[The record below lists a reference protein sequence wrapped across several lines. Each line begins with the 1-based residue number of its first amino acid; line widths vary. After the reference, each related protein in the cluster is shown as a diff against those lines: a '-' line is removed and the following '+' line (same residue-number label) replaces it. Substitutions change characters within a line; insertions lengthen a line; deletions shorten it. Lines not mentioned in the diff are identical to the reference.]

1 MELKR
6 KLLPEGDRLE
16 RLLLVCWYVT
26 IASAPFGSYLLR
38 IQLPVLGHFFLFRG
52 AILVTC
58 FVYLIYLIRRRE
70 NPFSGLSKV
79 EWAFIGFAACLIL
92 YGAASALWTV
102 SLSAWFSKFFILCQM
117 LALVFLF
124 LKLCA
129 SPGVMKN
136 TMLLMAAST
145 LVCALAALVET
156 FRGPLISDSLY
167 NYHVYVF
174 FNKGFYHPVFTFG
187 NPNDTCGYMFFTLV
201 VLFLCIIGRW
211 DRWDEKMRRKTL
223 WGFAAALVL
232 LFFLS
237 CVCQGRLIIL
247 ALVLLAAGLFVWL
260 TMRYRRGLSIFLLFA
275 AFIAFVYVGENYNQ
289 VKSGV
294 ETRIEQIQT
303 FFQGEPEDTGEPR
316 EPAPEKTPPPPN
328 IHAALYTIVPT
339 ITGKDAPEDLAQSDN
354 YRLDLI
360 LTAARLLLESKG
372 LGIGLGSAEILVAER
387 MGFGPEG
394 IALHCYPMELIAEC
408 GVFAIVPL
416 LVLVFFI
423 LKSWWCALRSA
434 LKRKDAAA
442 CADVLF
448 LFFTAAAFPLVSTAS
463 ASSRGLIAM
472 WLYLAYIVLCGK
484 QLEAGGR
491 LPDRGEPAAPPEKPE
506 KEG

>member
-289 VKSGV
+289 VKYGV
-294 ETRIEQIQT
+294 ETKIEQIQSL
-303 FFQGEPEDTGEPR
+303 FNR
-316 EPAPEKTPPPPN
+316 EPGDKEPVPDRTPPRRN
-328 IHAALYTIVPT
+328 EHAALYTIAPS
-339 ITGKDAPEDLAQSDN
+339 ITGKSANETIAESDGL
-354 YRLDLI
+354 RLMMLKNGV
-360 LTAARLLLESKG
+360 TMLLESKG
-372 LGIGLGSAEILVAER
+372 LGIGLGNAELRVAEFQNTGGLTA
-387 MGFGPEG
+387 M
-394 IALHCYPMELIAEC
+394 HCYLMELFAEF

-423 LKSWWCALRSA
+423 FKSWWAVFYPA
-434 LKRKDAAA
+434 LKRREASP
-442 CADVLF
+442 CADILF
-448 LFFTAAAFPLVSTAS
+448 MLFTAAAFLLASTAS
-463 ASSRGLIAM
+463 ASSRGMTAM
-472 WLYLAYIVLCGK
+472 WLYLAFIVLRSGE
-484 QLEAGGR
+484 LERRPA
-491 LPDRGEPAAPPEKPE
+491 LSGEEA
-506 KEG
+506 